1 MPAKEDSNRLLV
13 KLTRIAAEND
23 EREEA
28 RARERYNQLLN
39 HIDITPY
46 KRTSAWPGKNYLLVG
61 NSYNT
66 DLSFQEPV
74 ERTRRAANIAGLF
87 GNGETRRN
95 WIPLAEALEDV
106 GFASVLSR
114 FEREWLLRMP
124 ETAVVGP
131 AYDNNGNLIARAFA
145 VWRREFAGERE
156 REKQLVTAGSGKGRK
171 K

>member
-1 MPAKEDSNRLLV
+1 MPSKEDSDRLLV

-28 RARERYNQLLN
+28 RARERYTQLLN
-39 HIDITPY
+39 HIDVTPY
-46 KRTSAWPGKNYLLVG
+46 KKTAAWPGKSYLLVG
-61 NSYNT
+61 NSYNM
-66 DLSFQEPV
+66 DFSFQEPV
-74 ERTRRAANIAGLF
+74 ERTRRATCIALLF
-87 GNGETRRN
+87 RNGERDRN
-95 WIPLAEALEDV
+95 WIPLAEALQDV

-114 FEREWLLRMP
+114 FEREWLSRMP
-124 ETAVVGP
+124 ETAMIGP

-145 VWRREFAGERE
+145 VWRKESATERE